1 MSDPIDAAM
10 NKAIWG
16 VDAHVL
22 AAPRACSGAV
32 AELVGDSCWGASSF
46 DQGPLLLAY
55 LASVRMLAKAE
66 APDPGEIV
74 GRLLDACVAKAK
86 EAEHP
91 AFVHSVKGTN
101 PVVFLA
107 GLLDF
112 AVSEFLEWWP
122 LEHAEWLEVEA
133 GRIGEQLARGT
144 CENDPT

>member
-1 MSDPIDAAM
+1 MSPAIESAM
-10 NKAIWG
+10 NKAMWQ

-55 LASVRMLAKAE
+55 LASVRLLARAE

-122 LEHAEWLEVEA
+122 LEHAEWLEGEVE
-133 GRIGEQLARGT
+133 RIGDQLARGT

>member
-1 MSDPIDAAM
+1 MNTPIETSM
-10 NKAIWG
+10 NKAIEQI
-16 VDAHVL
+16 DAYVL

-32 AELVGDSCWGASSF
+32 SELVGDRCWGAASF
-46 DQGPLLLAY
+46 DNGPLLLAY
-55 LASVRMLAKAE
+55 LASVRLLAKAE
-66 APDPGEIV
+66 TPDPGEIV

-86 EAEHP
+86 QTEHP

-122 LEHAEWLEVEA
+122 LEHAEWLEAELK
-133 GRIGEQLARGT
+133 RIGQGIH
-144 CENDPT
+144 ENDPT

>member
-10 NKAIWG
+10 NKAMWQ

-66 APDPGEIV
+66 TPDPGEIV

-86 EAEHP
+86 ETEHP

-122 LEHAEWLEVEA
+122 LEHAEWLEGEA
-133 GRIGEQLARGT
+133 ERIGEQLARGT
-144 CENDPT
+144 CENNPT

>member
-10 NKAIWG
+10 NKAMWQ

-22 AAPRACSGAV
+22 AAPRACNGAV

-66 APDPGEIV
+66 TPDPGEIV

-86 EAEHP
+86 ETEHP

-122 LEHAEWLEVEA
+122 LEYEEWAGAELE
-133 GRIGEQLARGT
+133 RIGKERG
-144 CENDPT
+144 CVNRENDPA